1 MRSPLFGFVPLALLL
16 AVSPVQGQVM
26 VGIHLD
32 LPIVGY
38 GRDADDRRGF
48 PREVRIYDSPPG
60 AYGQW
65 KKHSRD
71 WRRVT
76 LYVVHGRYYTSPVR
90 GGRTISGYRDRDR
103 YFWGPQDGDWS
114 RWDRGGRDD
123 DRYDRRDR
131 DHGDRYDRYDRYDRD
146 DRDDHD
152 DGRERRWN

>member
-1 MRSPLFGFVPLALLL
+1 MRSPLFGLVPLALIL

-32 LPIVGY
+32 IPIVGY

-48 PREVRIYDSPPG
+48 AREVRIYDSPPV

-71 WRRVT
+71 WHRVT

-114 RWDRGGRDD
+114 RWDRWDRGGRDD
-123 DRYDRRDR
+123 RYDGRDR
-131 DHGDRYDRYDRYDRD
+131 DDGNRYGRDERDERDERYD
-146 DRDDHD
+146 
-152 DGRERRWN
+152 GRARQRN